1 MRILVVAFVVLFL
14 SSCKKEQIVLQ
25 DQLYGKWKWE
35 KSTGGIAGVTNLPA
49 PGELRTLEF
58 FTGGKYEMKRND
70 SIESAGSFHIEKI
83 ASQYSNDPEYAVVY
97 EKGLIPQV
105 IRVLGNDLILLD
117 NASDGFAFFYV
128 RIK

>member
-1 MRILVVAFVVLFL
+1 MRILVIAFVVLFL
-14 SSCKKEQIVLQ
+14 SSCKKEQVVLQ

-49 PGELRTLEF
+49 AGELKTIEF
-58 FTGGKYEMKRND
+58 FSSGKYEMKRND
-70 SIESAGSFHIEKI
+70 STEREGSFHIEKI
-83 ASQYSNDPEYAVVY
+83 ASQYSNDPEYPVVY

-117 NASDGFAFFYV
+117 NVSDGFAYFYV

>member
-1 MRILVVAFVVLFL
+1 MRILLIAFVVLFL
-14 SSCKKEQIVLQ
+14 SSCKKEAIVLQ

-70 SIESAGSFHIEKI
+70 SLERAGSFHIEKI
-83 ASQYSNDPEYAVVY
+83 ASQYSTDQEYAVVY
-97 EKGLIPQV
+97 EKDQISQV

-117 NASDGFAFFYV
+117 NASDGFANFYI